1 MTTNEIKQINYNTF
15 NETQRKTLIAL
26 SKVGDG
32 NTYMKDNKPLED
44 YIQTLRD
51 MYPEKFHRTRTDL
64 ESRVFFDTPTSMA
77 TPYAR
82 SVRPRSESPYLMK
95 DAK

>member
-1 MTTNEIKQINYNTF
+1 MTNNETFINASSNPF
-15 NETQRKTLIAL
+15 NETQRKTLMAL
-26 SKVGDG
+26 SKVGNG

-44 YIQTLRD
+44 YIQTLQD

-64 ESRVFFDTPTSMA
+64 ESRIFFDTPTSMS

-82 SVRPRSESPYLMK
+82 SVRPRSESPYLK
-95 DAK
+95 AAK